1 MSILTKTKNF
11 FGLGPYEMDGVREDA
26 YYNDEPP
33 APRYMATLPM
43 PPSRTTNTRGNQ

>member
-33 APRYMATLPM
+33 APRY
-43 PPSRTTNTRGNQ
+43 NGNLAYAPEKTMTCR